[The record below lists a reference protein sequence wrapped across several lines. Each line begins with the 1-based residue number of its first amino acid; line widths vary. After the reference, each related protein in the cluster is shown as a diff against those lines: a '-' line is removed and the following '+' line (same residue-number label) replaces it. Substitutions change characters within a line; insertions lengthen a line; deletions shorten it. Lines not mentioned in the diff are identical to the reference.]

1 MSIIYNYPQAT
12 PQGSD
17 LLVGTQVYDENNQP
31 IKGNPTRNF
40 TVSGVGNFV
49 NQTYELYNVPKQKV
63 FTMTNAMIKAGA
75 YVGTTMVAA
84 PGVDKVIIPL
94 EFSAVVVQGSDT
106 SGISGTPVLEG
117 VFEGSSTDKVV
128 GAIPLEAFQGNA
140 NSKRVYTRGIP
151 AVGSIIWKNT
161 PWKVRPTADFSA
173 AGFNGEVKLLLQYQI
188 FDIAT
193 YQFVN

>member
-49 NQTYELYNVPKQKV
+49 NQTYELYKVPKQKV
-63 FTMTNAMIKAGA
+63 FTMTNAMVKAGSNIA
-75 YVGTTMVAA
+75 TTMVAA
-84 PGVDKVIIPL
+84 PGADKVIIPL

-106 SGISGTPVLEG
+106 SGISGTPVLEAI
-117 VFEGSSTDKVV
+117 FPGSPVKVI
-128 GAIPLEAFQGNA
+128 GAIPLEAFQGGA

-151 AVGSIIWKNT
+151 AVGSLVWKNT
-161 PWKVRPTADFSA
+161 PWQIRPVSDFSA

-188 FDIAT
+188 FNVST